1 MNKGKILVVDD
12 EPHIR
17 RLVSDFL
24 KKEGFEVVEA
34 SDGEQA
40 LLECNRLI
48 KELSLVILDV
58 MMPKLDGFEVLG
70 EIRNFSDIPVIM
82 LTARS
87 QEYDQLKSFR
97 RGADDYISKPF
108 SPTVMVARVLTLLKR
123 AGKLS
128 EGIATFGAL
137 TIDEKAHEV
146 KLNGKVLE
154 LTPKEHNLLLYL
166 INNEGVA
173 LTRDKILTAVWSYDY
188 YGDLR
193 TVDTHI
199 KQLRAKINTKGISI
213 DTVRGI
219 GYKFKYED
227 N

>member
-1 MNKGKILVVDD
+1 MSKGKILVVDD
-12 EPHIR
+12 EVHIR

-34 SDGEQA
+34 ADGEQA
-40 LLECNRLI
+40 LLECNKQI
-48 KELSLVILDV
+48 KELLLVILDV
-58 MMPKLDGFEVLG
+58 MMPKLDGFEVLD
-70 EIRNFSDIPVIM
+70 EIRSFSDIPVIM

-97 RGADDYISKPF
+97 HGADDYLSKPF
-108 SPTVMVARVLTLLKR
+108 SPTVLVARVLALLKR
-123 AGKLS
+123 TGKFSDEIITFGKL
-128 EGIATFGAL
+128 
-137 TIDEKAHEV
+137 TINEKAHEV
-146 KLNGKVLE
+146 MQEGRPIE
-154 LTPKEHNLLLYL
+154 LTPKEYNLLLYF

-193 TVDTHI
+193 TVDTHV
-199 KQLRAKINTKGISI
+199 KQLRSKINAKGASI
-213 DTVRGI
+213 DTVRGV
-219 GYKFKYED
+219 GYKFKYEE